1 MSDCNCSNNE
11 ITYEV
16 CNNGCCCDNLCDL
29 DYMISNLKSE
39 IFEKQQNIKDYCA
52 LEAKVIQ
59 LQNDLK
65 MLCDEKNCLEY
76 ELCRVGEEGSKL
88 ISNLQIENENLKNQL
103 DEKNSINKKLYGDN
117 NSLFQVLE
125 GKNCDN
131 QNLQDQMCHQ
141 ENILQRLNNDKL
153 NLEGTICN
161 LTQLREQHIKDIQNL
176 NLQINLLN
184 KNSNDLENTL
194 RSKTCENLQ
203 IVNEFKN
210 EKNLN
215 NDLITVLKNKEC
227 SLMQIQQEL
236 CCANETLSNL
246 EKNISNLNYCNNKN
260 KEESICLNNNLA
272 SEISCKNE
280 LLNTNAKLNCVIND
294 RNALIQKISAENNIL
309 KCSNTNVNSDNKY
322 LNTKVEAYKKHILI
336 LTDQNEKLSAELEAI
351 ISRDSNLLFTLGRDT
366 HLRAIQ
372 QENSNNINS
381 SLDYLKA
388 HSQCNGSINKCIEFT
403 KNPNLGKAF
412 GMNVNENNLRTGGD
426 EENLSGE
433 EEMQYSPG
441 EKIVQNIG
449 EAI

>member
-210 EKNLN
+210 EKNF
-215 NDLITVLKNKEC
+215 I
-227 SLMQIQQEL
+227 
-236 CCANETLSNL
+236 
-246 EKNISNLNYCNNKN
+246 Y
-260 KEESICLNNNLA
+260 ICL
-272 SEISCKNE
+272 I
-280 LLNTNAKLNCVIND
+280 KLI
-294 RNALIQKISAENNIL
+294 IL
-309 KCSNTNVNSDNKY
+309 
-322 LNTKVEAYKKHILI
+322 
-336 LTDQNEKLSAELEAI
+336 
-351 ISRDSNLLFTLGRDT
+351 G
-366 HLRAIQ
+366 
-372 QENSNNINS
+372 
-381 SLDYLKA
+381 SLK
-388 HSQCNGSINKCIEFT
+388 E
-403 KNPNLGKAF
+403 
-412 GMNVNENNLRTGGD
+412 
-426 EENLSGE
+426 
-433 EEMQYSPG
+433 
-441 EKIVQNIG
+441 
-449 EAI
+449 